1 MHVSLAGDAKH
12 HRIGQFLNW
21 PMNAPP
27 GRSILIQV
35 SPSNTKKTGGS
46 FEPPVFLVGVGR
58 LELPA
63 SWSRT
68 KRATSCATPRISFY
82 IIMTA
87 HTIVK
92 RKNRRSPSVPQK
104 ERRGTASAS
113 RLSFWLYKQ
122 SLLFRPFPDRPQT
135 CGGSFS
141 FRLPCP
147 GWLSFPPRSNPG
159 TTPPAHRL

>member
-35 SPSNTKKTGGS
+35 SPHIKNSGPPNGGP
-46 FEPPVFLVGVGR
+46 EFLVGVGR

-68 KRATSCATPRISFY
+68 KRATSCATPRNSFY

-113 RLSFWLYKQ
+113 RLSLWLYKQ
-122 SLLFRPFPDRPQT
+122 SLLFRPLPSRPQT

-141 FRLPCP
+141 SPRPCP

-159 TTPPAHRL
+159 TPPPAHRL

>member
-1 MHVSLAGDAKH
+1 MPVSLAEDAKH

-35 SPSNTKKTGGS
+35 SPHIKNSGPPNGGP
-46 FEPPVFLVGVGR
+46 EFLVGVGR

-68 KRATSCATPRISFY
+68 KRATSCATPRNSFY
-82 IIMTA
+82 IIMTG

-113 RLSFWLYKQ
+113 RLSCMAVKTLFSVQAFSRPPSNLRRIFFVSAAMSRMAFFSSTEQ
-122 SLLFRPFPDRPQT
+122 SRNN
-135 CGGSFS
+135 SS
-141 FRLPCP
+141 
-147 GWLSFPPRSNPG
+147 SS
-159 TTPPAHRL
+159 